1 MRRIVAAT
9 EENKEEIL
17 KLYKIQLGREF
28 CPWDDSYP
36 GMKEIE
42 FDLGRESL
50 FVMIDGQEINT
61 DAGSK
66 EDRIIAAI
74 SIDDD
79 PQVERLDCWSH
90 KLAPRAELS
99 RLAVH
104 PDFQNQKIARQ
115 MLVFGMEE
123 LARRGY
129 KSVHFLLGGR
139 WVHLFI
145 SSVFFFAQNDSDFI
159 IAQGGRKGKRYAL
172 CALYRE
178 RWVW

>member
-1 MRRIVAAT
+1 MRKIVAAT

-50 FVMIDGQEINT
+50 FVMIDGQEINA
-61 DAGSK
+61 DAVRK

-79 PQVERLDCWSH
+79 PQVESLIAGAINWHPGLSFQDLRFIRIFRIRKLRDKCWY
-90 KLAPRAELS
+90 L
-99 RLAVH
+99 
-104 PDFQNQKIARQ
+104 
-115 MLVFGMEE
+115 GW
-123 LARRGY
+123 
-129 KSVHFLLGGR
+129 KS
-139 WVHLFI
+139 
-145 SSVFFFAQNDSDFI
+145 S
-159 IAQGGRKGKRYAL
+159 QGEDTKV
-172 CALYRE
+172 CIF
-178 RWVW
+178 

>member
-1 MRRIVAAT
+1 MRKIVAAT

-28 CPWDDSYP
+28 CPWDDFYP

-50 FVMIDGQEINT
+50 FVMIDGQELNA

-79 PQVERLDCWSH
+79 PQVEKLDCWSSR
-90 KLAPRAELS
+90 LAPGAELS

-104 PDFQNQKIARQ
+104 PDFQNQKIA
-115 MLVFGMEE
+115 
-123 LARRGY
+123 
-129 KSVHFLLGGR
+129 
-139 WVHLFI
+139 
-145 SSVFFFAQNDSDFI
+145 
-159 IAQGGRKGKRYAL
+159 
-172 CALYRE
+172 
-178 RWVW
+178 

>member
-50 FVMIDGQEINT
+50 FVMIDGQEINA

-66 EDRIIAAI
+66 GDRIIAAI

-79 PQVERLDCWSH
+79 PQVERLDCWSSRR
-90 KLAPRAELS
+90 APGAELS

-104 PDFQNQKIARQ
+104 PDFQNQNIARQ

-129 KSVHFLLGGR
+129 KSVHFLVNKLNLKALRSYAVFGFDTVGECS
-139 WVHLFI
+139 LFGQP
-145 SSVFFFAQNDSDFI
+145 F
-159 IAQGGRKGKRYAL
+159 L
-172 CALYRE
+172 CYEKSL
-178 RWVW
+178 

>member
-9 EENKEEIL
+9 EENYLENKEEIL

-50 FVMIDGQEINT
+50 FVMIDGQEINS

-90 KLAPRAELS
+90 KLAPGAELS

-123 LARRGY
+123 LARREY
-129 KSVHFLLGGR
+129 KSVHFLVNKLNVKALRSYAVFGFDTVGECS
-139 WVHLFI
+139 LFGQP
-145 SSVFFFAQNDSDFI
+145 F
-159 IAQGGRKGKRYAL
+159 L
-172 CALYRE
+172 CYEKSL
-178 RWVW
+178 